1 LQGAT
6 TFLVTASLP
15 KIVNLMPLR
24 VKMKKAQQPKICP
37 ILLCKRQFKSCD

>member
-6 TFLVTASLP
+6 AFLVTASLLP

-24 VKMKKAQQPKICP
+24 VKMTLAQQPKICP
-37 ILLCKRQFKSCD
+37 IL

>member
-6 TFLVTASLP
+6 AFSVTASLP

-24 VKMKKAQQPKICP
+24 VKMTLAQQPTAENLPAPVK
-37 ILLCKRQFKSCD
+37 